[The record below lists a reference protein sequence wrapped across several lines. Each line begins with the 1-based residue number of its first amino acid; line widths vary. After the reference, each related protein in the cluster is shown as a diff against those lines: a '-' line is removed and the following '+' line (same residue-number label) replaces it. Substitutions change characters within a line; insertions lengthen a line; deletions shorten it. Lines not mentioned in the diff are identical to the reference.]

1 MGVEKKCGQSRKGF
15 KRMDYCF
22 PAAILPDG
30 YEGKILLV
38 LVGGD
43 GIEDTV
49 VLRSGDIWH
58 SEILRATEVEIRKYG
73 IKAARVNEA
82 GGAWAR
88 FDSDGTIFIYG
99 NSEEFGAC
107 DKIFAAGLLRRLYP
121 ERTVHITD

>member
-1 MGVEKKCGQSRKGF
+1 MTFNGCRKKCGQSRKGF
-15 KRMDYCF
+15 KRMDDCF

-49 VLRSGDIWH
+49 VLRSG
-58 SEILRATEVEIRKYG
+58 EVEIRKYG
-73 IKAARVNEA
+73 IRAARVNEA

-88 FDSDGTIFIYG
+88 FDSDGTILIYG

-121 ERTVHITD
+121 ERTVHIAD